1 MDRKEIVKKYREMV
15 NRLESL
21 PNSGLVI
28 KWWKDRGVDIL
39 SYLELQYIRNN
50 NVLSDDILDPQ
61 PDKELRIRLNG
72 FEYLVPMKDISHM
85 GDGNKEP
92 WLIKELSNLK
102 ENDIFFDVGANLGQ
116 FTVPFAKH
124 AKVYAFE
131 PAKNTYPYLE
141 KNIHINNVARNVT
154 IIKAIVSD
162 HVGNTEFYQSDES
175 NIFSGILN
183 PEEYNSEWKSVRRDI
198 IPTVTVDSIVDEYGI
213 SKIDWMKV
221 DVEGAE
227 ALVIKGSAGCLERKL
242 VKNILIE
249 MHPISIKGTRHQDI
263 YDMLEKNYN
272 LTVLWRSD
280 TLTSFHYLKAS
291 AK

>member
-1 MDRKEIVKKYREMV
+1 MDQKEIVKKYREMV

-21 PNSGLVI
+21 PNNGLVI
-28 KWWKDRGVDIL
+28 KWWKDHGVDIL

-72 FEYLVPMKDISHM
+72 FEYFVPMKDINHM
-85 GDGNKEP
+85 GDGNREP

-124 AKVYAFE
+124 TKVYAFE
-131 PAKNTYPYLE
+131 PAKNIYPYLE
-141 KNIHINNVARNVT
+141 KNIHINNVAQNVT

-249 MHPISIKGTRHQDI
+249 MHPISIKGTHHQDI